1 MRMTVGQQRP
11 GRPPARPVRRAAVAV
26 VVALLLAAGCS
37 TGGSGSSAAPDS
49 TTSRP
54 SAPPTTARPDM
65 DANWAKGALVAPGDL
80 PGDGWTETGE
90 VTSLQRGSGFQSEA
104 CRLLSAAHS
113 GYASVLADPSVTGP
127 VLDRPDPETSTQEV
141 IVLTESSGEASKVLD
156 AFRDQSSLGCIQSM
170 LGTSGMRAL
179 PGVAVG
185 PWDIGP
191 FGDESV
197 GFRVA
202 VTADPALGES
212 FEVGFVFVRLY
223 TSVTLIPVFVR
234 DSLDA
239 TAVPIIEAMVMKLR
253 GGLAA

>member
-1 MRMTVGQQRP
+1 MRTTVGQHRP
-11 GRPPARPVRRAAVAV
+11 ARPSARPVRRAAVVAV
-26 VVALLLAAGCS
+26 AVALLLVGCS
-37 TGGSGSSAAPDS
+37 TGGSSVSPDS
-49 TTSRP
+49 TTSHP

-65 DANWAKGALVAPGDL
+65 DANWARGALVVPSDL
-80 PGDGWTETGE
+80 PGDGWTETGD
-90 VTSLQRGSGFQSEA
+90 VISLQRGSGFQSEA

-113 GYASVLADPSVTGP
+113 AYASVLADPSVTGP

-156 AFRDQSSLGCIQSM
+156 AFRDQSSLGCIQSL

-179 PGVAVG
+179 PGVDVRA
-185 PWDIGP
+185 WDVGP

-197 GFRVA
+197 GFRVG
-202 VTADPALGES
+202 VNGDPALGQS

-223 TSVTLIPVFVR
+223 TSVTLIPVYVR
-234 DSLDA
+234 DALDA

-253 GGLAA
+253 GGLTA